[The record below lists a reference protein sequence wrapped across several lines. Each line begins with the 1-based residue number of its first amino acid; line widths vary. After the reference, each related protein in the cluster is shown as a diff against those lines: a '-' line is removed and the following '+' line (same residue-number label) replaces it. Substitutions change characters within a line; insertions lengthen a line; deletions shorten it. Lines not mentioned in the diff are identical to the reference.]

1 MFTNTK
7 LVAQWERFSKGPLY
21 TDVSLVML
29 FCAAKSTAVL
39 GVLDGGRAAL
49 RPDPS
54 LIYSIGIFPLI
65 SRPSLYVKNILCIA
79 VIFHGAMV
87 KVLLLPK

>member
-1 MFTNTK
+1 MT
-7 LVAQWERFSKGPLY
+7 
-21 TDVSLVML
+21 
-29 FCAAKSTAVL
+29 
-39 GVLDGGRAAL
+39 DGGKAAL
-49 RPDPS
+49 SFDAA

-65 SRPSLYVKNILCIA
+65 SRPNLYVKNILCIA